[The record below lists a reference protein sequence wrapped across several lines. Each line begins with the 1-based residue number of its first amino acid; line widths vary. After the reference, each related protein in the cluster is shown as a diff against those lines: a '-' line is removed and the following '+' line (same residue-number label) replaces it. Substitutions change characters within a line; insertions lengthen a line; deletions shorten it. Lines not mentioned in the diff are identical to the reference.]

1 MNFPETNLSK
11 FHCDVLQQT
20 QLGKLC
26 GKNEL
31 FRDRYEILRMLGRGG
46 FGVTFVAK
54 DVYLPGQSLCVIKL
68 LYPKV
73 EDLATRGIARQRF
86 EREAR
91 MLAKLGSHSQIPMLL
106 DYFVIEGEFYLV
118 QEYIHGPTLARL
130 VRRYGVQSETQVREF
145 LWEMLHVLDYIHRNQ
160 VIHRDIKPQNII
172 KCQDDGRLVLIDFGA
187 VKEEIAQ
194 LSEIGD
200 KTPATHFIGTLG
212 FAPPE
217 QFSLSTVYASDI
229 YALGVTCIYLLTRK
243 APLNLQCDRA
253 TGEIYWQHQAQVSYY
268 FGRIIDKMVKI
279 SLEDRY
285 QAAREILRELVI
297 TSNQEDLAE
306 YLTLQ
311 PRMEDDSL
319 DDDEVA
325 QYLPPATRTAIAIRE
340 WKARKDAKQQHQ
352 NLNHQILSD
361 DF

>member
-1 MNFPETNLSK
+1 MNFPETNLSQ
-11 FHCDVLQQT
+11 FHGDVLQQT

-26 GKNEL
+26 GKNQL

-46 FGVTFVAK
+46 FGVTFLAK
-54 DVYLPGQSLCVIKL
+54 DVYLPGQPLCVIKL
-68 LYPKV
+68 LYPRVK
-73 EDLATRGIARQRF
+73 DLATIEIARQRF

-91 MLAKLGSHSQIPMLL
+91 MLAKLGNHSQIPMLL
-106 DYFVIEGEFYLV
+106 DYFAIEGEFYLV
-118 QEYIHGPTLARL
+118 QEYIHGATLARL
-130 VRRYGVQSETQVREF
+130 VRRYGVQSEKQVIEF

-172 KCQDDGRLVLIDFGA
+172 QSQDDGRLVLIDFGA

-194 LSEIGD
+194 LSEIGYQ
-200 KTPATHFIGTLG
+200 TPKTHFIGTLG

-243 APLNLQCDRA
+243 APLDLPCDRA
-253 TGEIYWQHQAQVSYY
+253 TGEIYWQQQAEVSYY
-268 FGRIIDKMVKI
+268 FGQIIDKMVKI
-279 SLEDRY
+279 ALEDRY
-285 QAAREILRELVI
+285 QSAQEILRDLVI
-297 TSNQEDLAE
+297 KLNPEDLAH
-306 YLTLQ
+306 YLTIQ

-319 DDDEVA
+319 EQDEVA

-340 WKARKDAKQQHQ
+340 WKARKDAKK
-352 NLNHQILSD
+352 LSD
-361 DF
+361 EE

>member
-46 FGVTFVAK
+46 FGVTFLAK
-54 DVYLPGQSLCVIKL
+54 DVYLPGQSL
-68 LYPKV
+68 
-73 EDLATRGIARQRF
+73 
-86 EREAR
+86 
-91 MLAKLGSHSQIPMLL
+91 
-106 DYFVIEGEFYLV
+106 
-118 QEYIHGPTLARL
+118 
-130 VRRYGVQSETQVREF
+130 
-145 LWEMLHVLDYIHRNQ
+145 
-160 VIHRDIKPQNII
+160 
-172 KCQDDGRLVLIDFGA
+172 
-187 VKEEIAQ
+187 
-194 LSEIGD
+194 
-200 KTPATHFIGTLG
+200 
-212 FAPPE
+212 
-217 QFSLSTVYASDI
+217 
-229 YALGVTCIYLLTRK
+229 LLTRK
-243 APLNLQCDRA
+243 APFNLQCDTPAESLRDRA
-253 TGEIYWQHQAQVSYY
+253 TGEIYWQEQTEVSYS
-268 FGRIIDKMVKI
+268 FGRIINKMVKI